1 MVFDCWLSLRELPG
15 FRLVDTV
22 GPPMRLPSPL
32 APSVSPL
39 TLPTEVPDDLSP
51 IVGCKYLHS
60 EDSHASLLSTS
71 TSWHQD
77 LVLDL
82 VSVHGMDPKMR
93 QSLGGLFFTLSSNI
107 CPCISIYVLLGLGY
121 FTQDISSS
129 INFACKIND
138 GLVFKS

>member
-51 IVGCKYLHS
+51 IVGCKYLHLFHS
-60 EDSHASLLSTS
+60 AAGRAFQRTAIPVWKLNMASIIV
-71 TSWHQD
+71 SWRS
-77 LVLDL
+77 LVP
-82 VSVHGMDPKMR
+82 VPGMDPKL
-93 QSLGGLFFTLSSNI
+93 SLSLDSPSEGIFLTEVPSSQITL
-107 CPCISIYVLLGLGY
+107 
-121 FTQDISSS
+121 
-129 INFACKIND
+129 ACVK
-138 GLVFKS
+138 LT